1 MKLFR
6 HLTVPVSQVF
16 RQPVRCFSET
26 PQFSLP
32 KKNSS
37 KQFSPATH
45 KARNHHSSRPPPP
58 RAGRSPDSLP
68 QALPTARS
76 VVPATLVNWLT
87 VLRAGLRYT
96 RAFGDH
102 TLTRQRSAARARRAP
117 PGPDTETAAGTQ
129 IWGQKARLSS
139 PARGKSQPSAA
150 ALSTGASRK
159 PSGRSKRWPPTEPP
173 AGLRAGPC
181 HLPGPRDTG
190 LPRARA
196 EEGQA
201 GQARRHT
208 ASPATR
214 SPRQPLSTGPGP
226 SRGCPSPH
234 GGARPGPC
242 PAATPPAGPARPCPR
257 PHSHRLQQLGQPRL
271 ESVHVLYDHG
281 GPAAPPGSAL
291 HRRRHRSPLQPLAPA
306 PSPAEA

>member
-1 MKLFR
+1 MKLFQ

-37 KQFSPATH
+37 KQFSPTTH
-45 KARNHHSSRPPPP
+45 KTWNHHSSRPPPP
-58 RAGRSPDSLP
+58 RVGRSPDSLP
-68 QALPTARS
+68 QALPAARS

-87 VLRAGLRYT
+87 VLRAGLCYT

-102 TLTRQRSAARARRAP
+102 ALTPQRSAARARRAP
-117 PGPDTETAAGTQ
+117 PGPDTETAAGMQ

-159 PSGRSKRWPPTEPP
+159 ASGRSKRWPP

-196 EEGQA
+196 RKG
-201 GQARRHT
+201 RRGRPGATPPHPRPGPPG
-208 ASPATR
+208 SPVPRGRGPATGV
-214 SPRQPLSTGPGP
+214 PP
-226 SRGCPSPH
+226 PH

-242 PAATPPAGPARPCPR
+242 PAATPPAGPARPCPH

-291 HRRRHRSPLQPLAPA
+291 HSRHHRSPLQPLTPA